1 MDTERMPAMSD
12 FATEWGVK
20 SPWGLDAAKDRD
32 TAATIVANMRSG
44 GHEASVIWR
53 GVTEWHHEMNDE
65 LAMQPA
71 ELTKE
76 S

>member
-1 MDTERMPAMSD
+1 
-12 FATEWGVK
+12 
-20 SPWGLDAAKDRD
+20 
-32 TAATIVANMRSG
+32 MRSG